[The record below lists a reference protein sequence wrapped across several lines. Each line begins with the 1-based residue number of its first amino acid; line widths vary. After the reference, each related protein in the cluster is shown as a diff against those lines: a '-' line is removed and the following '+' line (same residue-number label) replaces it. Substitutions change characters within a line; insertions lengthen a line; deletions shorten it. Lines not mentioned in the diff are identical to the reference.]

1 MSSSE
6 NNKMNCDLNRVNYS
20 EIYEKKKSS
29 STMYCKSIVRT
40 NYYATKL
47 VYCSG
52 MTFIVVS
59 WELQM
64 DFYFRLVSKII
75 RFIFFSLPLSL
86 SLYPANKTY
95 RRYICVVVCGLS
107 EKTK

>member
-1 MSSSE
+1 
-6 NNKMNCDLNRVNYS
+6 
-20 EIYEKKKSS
+20 
-29 STMYCKSIVRT
+29 MYCKSIVRT

-59 WELQM
+59 RELQM

-75 RFIFFSLPLSL
+75 RFKKVFFIFIT
-86 SLYPANKTY
+86 LYPANKTY
-95 RRYICVVVCGLS
+95 RRYICVVCVVY
-107 EKTK
+107 